1 MFLIFSSPTVFL
13 RLLFSLPSSRFITGG
28 SSGGSAG
35 AVAAGLAVF
44 GLGSDTGGSVRNP
57 ASYCGVVGLKPSY
70 GRLSRHGLIPL
81 VNAIESPGVLA
92 TSAEDAALV
101 MSAAGGLD
109 PKDST
114 TVARSETDP
123 LADLSKAAPLPQ
135 LPRGLR
141 IGIPIEYHAPVSGI
155 ALFSQNTSLLDR
167 FLPQYSLT
175 FPTGFAQRSTGHL
188 GSSCGVAS

>member
-1 MFLIFSSPTVFL
+1 M
-13 RLLFSLPSSRFITGG
+13 
-28 SSGGSAG
+28 
-35 AVAAGLAVF
+35 
-44 GLGSDTGGSVRNP
+44 RNP

-92 TSAEDAALV
+92 TSSEDAALV

-114 TVARSETDP
+114 TVARSDADP
-123 LADLSKAAPLPQ
+123 LADLSTAAPLPQ

-141 IGIPIEYHAPVSGI
+141 IGIPIEYHAPVSGM
-155 ALFSQNTSLLDR
+155 ALFSQNTSPLDR
-167 FLPQYSLT
+167 FLPQHSLT